1 MRPQLFPGTFILHM
15 HPPLWW
21 GKFWAGRKET
31 GSNPDSGAE
40 LPKSPT
46 LLGPQFLQLQRRG
59 LFQFKAALSN
69 YRAGSCGGRREQVG
83 PSSQERLTS
92 MLAAGWWV
100 LRETWPRSSELPI
113 SLKGCGLGLGQ
124 PCEHDRALSQDWT
137 HIPGVGPPQGLGH
150 PCNLTAT
157 MSGTVLSP

>member
-1 MRPQLFPGTFILHM
+1 M
-15 HPPLWW
+15 
-21 GKFWAGRKET
+21 
-31 GSNPDSGAE
+31 
-40 LPKSPT
+40 
-46 LLGPQFLQLQRRG
+46 
-59 LFQFKAALSN
+59 FQFKAALSN
-69 YRAGSCGGRREQVG
+69 YWAGGCGDRREQVG

-92 MLAAGWWV
+92 MLGAGWWV

-113 SLKGCGLGLGQ
+113 SLKDCDLGLGQ

-137 HIPGVGPPQGLGH
+137 RILGAGPSQDLGH